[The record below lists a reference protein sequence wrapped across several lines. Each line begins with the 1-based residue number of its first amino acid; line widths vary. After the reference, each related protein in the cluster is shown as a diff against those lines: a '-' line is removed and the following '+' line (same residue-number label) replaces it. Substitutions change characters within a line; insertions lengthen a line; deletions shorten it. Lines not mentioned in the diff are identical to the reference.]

1 MLEGP
6 TAQTTGCASCHGIG
20 KPNTD
25 GTIGT
30 CTSCH
35 TRHTASVAVAR
46 LPSTC
51 GQCHMGPDH
60 SQIEI
65 YTESKHGVLFQA
77 QHRLLK
83 LDTPPGKLTTREM
96 FIPTCTTCH
105 MSGLNGLKTT
115 HDTSERLSYSLAD
128 AVSKKRH
135 NYLHAQVAMKEVC
148 GQCHTKPVVDRV
160 YEQAEKVVE
169 ITNDKV
175 VKAKGVVDELRKEG
189 LLSGKPFSHL
199 IDFKYFDLWHYYGR
213 TAKHGAFMGGAD
225 FIQWHG
231 NYPMMTHMIEIE
243 SMARELRRE
252 HGKQKK

>member
-1 MLEGP
+1 
-6 TAQTTGCASCHGIG
+6 
-20 KPNTD
+20 
-25 GTIGT
+25 
-30 CTSCH
+30 
-35 TRHTASVAVAR
+35 
-46 LPSTC
+46 
-51 GQCHMGPDH
+51 MGPDH

-77 QHRLLK
+77 QHQLLK
-83 LDTPPGKLTTREM
+83 LNTAPGKLTTREM
-96 FIPTCTTCH
+96 FIPTCATCH

-128 AVSKKRH
+128 PITQKRH

-148 GQCHTKPVVDRV
+148 SQCHTKPVIDRV
-160 YEQAEKVVE
+160 YAQAEKVVE
-169 ITNDKV
+169 VTNDKV
-175 VKAKGVVDELRKEG
+175 AKAKAVVDELRKEG
-189 LLSGKPFSHL
+189 VLSAKPFSSP

-243 SMARELRRE
+243 AMAKELRRE